1 MRAQR
6 MTNRGIGNF
15 VDSVRSNVHAQTPKT
30 IVTTLTK
37 TLSMSYANTNAATG
51 ASH

>member
-6 MTNRGIGNF
+6 MMNKVRGNF
-15 VDSVRSNVHAQTPKT
+15 VDNVRRNVHAHTPKT

-37 TLSMSYANTNAATG
+37 NLSMSYVNINAATG
-51 ASH
+51 DSH